1 MEAKKKQCIPVSL
14 KNVSIHLICVD
25 NLDSVGFFS
34 KLEKVGTM
42 KRTIVLWRSKSPK
55 CQYQLFLTMLTKRC
69 VMIRKI
75 LYQKKIGET
84 WMGGLWG

>member
-34 KLEKVGTM
+34 KIEKVGTRYE
-42 KRTIVLWRSKSPK
+42 KNYCALEI
-55 CQYQLFLTMLTKRC
+55 
-69 VMIRKI
+69 
-75 LYQKKIGET
+75 
-84 WMGGLWG
+84 